1 VSARA
6 FDELIAIGVML
17 KPQGRRGE
25 VAVKALSDRPERFP
39 GLRRAFVPGPG
50 GSAREVTIEDCW
62 PHKGGFVLKLRGV
75 DSIDAAEALR
85 GLELRIGSD
94 ELGELPEGSYYHH
107 QLVGLRALDAGGREL
122 GRVERVWE
130 TGAEAPV
137 LVLQGPGGE
146 ILVPL
151 AESFVG
157 AIDLEA
163 GTLRVTLH
171 DAVTVDA
178 AR

>member
-6 FDELIAIGVML
+6 WDELIAIGVVR
-17 KPQGRRGE
+17 KPQGLRGE
-25 VAVKALSDRPERFP
+25 VAVTPLSDRPERFP
-39 GLRRAFVPGPG
+39 ELRRAFVPGPG
-50 GSAREVTIEDCW
+50 GAAREVTVEDCR
-62 PHKGGFVLKLRGV
+62 PHKGGFVLKLKGV
-75 DSIDAAEALR
+75 DGIDAAETLR
-85 GLELRIGSD
+85 GLELRIGAD
-94 ELGELPEGSYYHH
+94 ELDALPEGSYYHH
-107 QLVGLRALDAGGREL
+107 QLVGLRALDARGHEL

-137 LVLQGPGGE
+137 LVLGGPGGE

-151 AESFVG
+151 AQAFVG
-157 AIDLEA
+157 AIDLQA

-171 DAVTVDA
+171 DEVTVDA

>member
-1 VSARA
+1 MSARA
-6 FDELIAIGVML
+6 FDELITIGVIL

-25 VAVKALSDRPERFP
+25 VAVKPLSDRPERFP
-39 GLRRAFVPGPG
+39 GLRRAFVPRPG
-50 GSAREVTIEDCW
+50 GGAREVAVEDCW
-62 PHKGGFVLKLRGV
+62 PHKGGFVLKLKGV
-75 DSIDAAEALR
+75 DSIDAAEPLR
-85 GLELRIGSD
+85 GVELRIGAD
-94 ELGELPEGSYYHH
+94 ELAALPEGSYYHH
-107 QLVGLRALDAGGREL
+107 QLVGLRALEAGGREL

-137 LVLQGPGGE
+137 LVLRGPGGE

-151 AESFVG
+151 ARAFVSD
-157 AIDLEA
+157 IDLQS